1 MILMANG
8 AIFGSNVAM
17 IVGIVLFLRSGIA
30 NVSAP
35 IQSSLPLTFV
45 PKNLVSAYNSLILVV
60 NSLIGIVAGIYT
72 RYSLLKVESGYG
84 KAYYISGALYLIAS
98 IFLLIIF
105 TKKYNRTNND
115 SEVIEINAETAI
127 SSVDDSIK
135 ETLK

>member
-1 MILMANG
+1 
-8 AIFGSNVAM
+8 
-17 IVGIVLFLRSGIA
+17 
-30 NVSAP
+30 
-35 IQSSLPLTFV
+35 SSLPLTFV

-72 RYSLLKVESGYG
+72 RYSLLKTESGYG
-84 KAYYISGALYLIAS
+84 KAYYIAGDLYLIAS